1 LPELKKGTAILVTG
15 TPGTGKTTV
24 SRLLAKA
31 LRAHYVNPGT
41 LLKREGTD
49 YTYDENRKTRIVS
62 LKRMRISLTELARRV
77 DRGMVVD
84 SHVPLRITSSRLV
97 RVIVLRCHPKIL
109 EQRLSRKRWPKRKT
123 SENLQA
129 EILDICLW
137 DAVQNYGW
145 KRIVEIDTTAVQ
157 PCCVVETA
165 IRALKQKGIQ
175 REPNVDWLM
184 ALRRHHV
191 LTKYLT

>member
-1 LPELKKGTAILVTG
+1 MKGTAVLVTG

-31 LRAHYVNPGT
+31 LRAHYVNPET

-49 YTYDENRKTRIVS
+49 YTYDEKRKTHIVS
-62 LKRMRISLTELARRV
+62 LKRLRISLNELARRV
-77 DRGMVVD
+77 DGGIVVD
-84 SHVPLRITSSRLV
+84 SHIPLRITSPKPV

-109 EQRLSRKRWPKRKT
+109 EQRLNRKRWSKRKT

-137 DAVQNYGW
+137 VQCITMGGRKSLRLTRLLCNPAAWW
-145 KRIVEIDTTAVQ
+145 KQ
-157 PCCVVETA
+157 PS
-165 IRALKQKGIQ
+165 
-175 REPNVDWLM
+175 EP
-184 ALRRHHV
+184 
-191 LTKYLT
+191 

>member
-1 LPELKKGTAILVTG
+1 MKGTAVLVTG

-31 LRAHYVNPGT
+31 LRAHYVNPET

-49 YTYDENRKTRIVS
+49 YTYDEKRKTHIVS
-62 LKRMRISLTELARRV
+62 LKRLRISLNELARRV
-77 DRGMVVD
+77 DGGIVVD
-84 SHVPLRITSSRLV
+84 SHIPLRITSPKPV

-109 EQRLSRKRWPKRKT
+109 EQRLNRKRWSKRKT

-137 DAVQNYGW
+137 DAVHNYGW
-145 KRIVEIDTTAVQ
+145 KKIVEIDTTAVQ

-165 IRALKQKGIQ
+165 IRALKQKRIQ
-175 REPNVDWLM
+175 RAPKVDWLM
-184 ALRRHHV
+184 ALRRHQM
-191 LTKYLT
+191 LTKYLI